1 MLSKTK
7 IIFFDSLCSTNE
19 EFLDQYTNDILDF
32 FPYKKKPYKLL
43 YTIYQVDQILY
54 MFKRRYLF
62 DKQCIDIIFNN
73 CQSLTLNFKS
83 IEDFIKVCKQLAELN
98 SKAKAFLSPI
108 KKTKLVEKWKEGK
121 ISNSFYIMLLNYYGS
136 RSYNDLS
143 QYPVI
148 PWFINSE
155 TFDIPEYEE
164 QKLNIRDFK
173 LNLNKLGGGKRL
185 EQSIQRYHEGDA
197 MTEEKYFSGSHFS
210 NPGIIIQYLV
220 RIPPFLDGLIKFQ
233 SGKLDCADRMFSSLI
248 SSYNLA
254 LTEVGD
260 MRELIPES
268 IILPEMYKN
277 NLKVNFGETQ
287 DHTLVDHVILPEW
300 AKGDPY
306 FFTWKFKEYFESRQV
321 GDNIHQWFDLIFGC
335 KQKGEEAIKACN
347 LYPPISYEDGIDL
360 TNPNNII
367 HKNALIVQAYNYG
380 QWPTQLFHESHIS
393 RKIVEDPLIFI
404 SQRADLEARPI
415 DLNKQKYGEIK
426 EIKFVNENL
435 FYMLNKKNKIIR

>member
-1 MLSKTK
+1 MITPLYSKQGKIMLSKTK

-83 IEDFIKVCKQLAELN
+83 IEDFTKVCKQLAELN

-248 SSYNLA
+248 SSYSLA

-306 FFTWKFKEYFESRQV
+306 FFT
-321 GDNIHQWFDLIFGC
+321 
-335 KQKGEEAIKACN
+335 
-347 LYPPISYEDGIDL
+347 
-360 TNPNNII
+360 
-367 HKNALIVQAYNYG
+367 
-380 QWPTQLFHESHIS
+380 
-393 RKIVEDPLIFI
+393 
-404 SQRADLEARPI
+404 
-415 DLNKQKYGEIK
+415 
-426 EIKFVNENL
+426 
-435 FYMLNKKNKIIR
+435 